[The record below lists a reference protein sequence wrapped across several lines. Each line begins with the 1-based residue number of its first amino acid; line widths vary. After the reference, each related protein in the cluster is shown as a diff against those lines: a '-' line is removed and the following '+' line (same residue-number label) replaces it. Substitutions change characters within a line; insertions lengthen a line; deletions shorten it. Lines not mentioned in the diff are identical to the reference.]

1 MCRRASGRPRVR
13 ASRSPGRVRA
23 GAEPGAGGAARH
35 GPQAPA
41 AGAAARLQPGGRPGR
56 VRVRPARLRR
66 HRRRPAAALPLP
78 RHRWAGAG
86 AGPGARAGGLGA
98 NFGRSST
105 ATFNPETN
113 FSPDV
118 AAAGGAVEGR
128 PRGPDRAGGRGR
140 RRSGNWRSGPRIWA
154 PPDCPEPICGSLAP
168 CSLFLGSTSISL
180 QF

>member
-1 MCRRASGRPRVR
+1 MPCCGKGRSDMRQRREDGPWSPSGVGEEECSHWHTEPSLWFLTR
-13 ASRSPGRVRA
+13 AW
-23 GAEPGAGGAARH
+23 
-35 GPQAPA
+35 
-41 AGAAARLQPGGRPGR
+41 PGR

-78 RHRWAGAG
+78 RHRCAG

-140 RRSGNWRSGPRIWA
+140 RRPRNWRSGPRIWA
-154 PPDCPEPICGSLAP
+154 PPDCPEPICGSFAP
-168 CSLFLGSTSISL
+168 SSLFVGSTSISL
-180 QF
+180 RL